1 MGRVTTDGTI
11 RIVRGMT
18 VAASAEGFVLKG
30 PAGSLQVQC
39 GDVMTE
45 IVKRLDQGDVEV
57 AQLIAD
63 VDDVFGIG
71 VDVIA
76 DVMDD
81 LGELGF
87 LERADSVS
95 KRSTLLRSH

>member
-1 MGRVTTDGTI
+1 LFDDQ
-11 RIVRGMT
+11 
-18 VAASAEGFVLKG
+18 VLKRG
-30 PAGSLQVQC
+30 RRRN
-39 GDVMTE
+39 MFFE
-45 IVKRLDQGDVEV
+45 N
-57 AQLIAD
+57 
-63 VDDVFGIG
+63 VFGIG